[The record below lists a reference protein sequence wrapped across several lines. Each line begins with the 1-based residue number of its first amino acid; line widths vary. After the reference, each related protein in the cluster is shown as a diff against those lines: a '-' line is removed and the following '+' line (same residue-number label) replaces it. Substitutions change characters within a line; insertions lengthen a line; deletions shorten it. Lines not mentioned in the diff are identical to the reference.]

1 MDSALKHDMM
11 KEKRR
16 KHMIDST
23 SKKVLHYLYNLP
35 DFTFN
40 VNKQLNPPDFLSWD
54 SFLSCLEYLEQE
66 GYIRITRIG
75 ENQAFLSAVLTH
87 KGRHFR
93 AFNSIALKRYLLDK
107 WIDLIALIISIIA
120 LLGAYRHEISAL
132 LHLLMPG

>member
-1 MDSALKHDMM
+1 
-11 KEKRR
+11 
-16 KHMIDST
+16 MIDST
-23 SKKVLHYLYNLP
+23 SKKVLHYLYKLP
-35 DFTFN
+35 DFTFD
-40 VNKQLNPPDFLSWD
+40 VNKQTNTPGFLSWE
-54 SFLSCLEYLEQE
+54 SFLFCLDYLEQE

-132 LHLLMPG
+132 LLLLMQG

>member
-16 KHMIDST
+16 KHVIDST

-35 DFTFN
+35 DFTFD
-40 VNKQLNPPDFLSWD
+40 VNKQTNTPGCLSWE
-54 SFLSCLEYLEQE
+54 SFLFCLDYLEQE

-132 LHLLMPG
+132 LLLLMQG

>member
-1 MDSALKHDMM
+1 
-11 KEKRR
+11 
-16 KHMIDST
+16 MIDST

-35 DFTFN
+35 DFTFD
-40 VNKQLNPPDFLSWD
+40 VNKRMNPPDFLSWD

-132 LHLLMPG
+132 LRLLMPG